1 MLAEKYKK
9 PFFCWADIKISII
22 DDLSTLNSKDL
33 YPNILIYWTTM
44 QNRKFKNCWISIHLI
59 LTTYLCRV
67 RVSITENQS
76 KNKNMPTCIEINY
89 LIRQKLTLFN
99 KWRTKAQKENHNQ
112 LLAIDRSKHGFIKIH
127 RKKPVTLLKCSIVS

>member
-9 PFFCWADIKISII
+9 PFFCWADINILII

-44 QNRKFKNCWISIHLI
+44 QIRKFANCWISTHLI

-76 KNKNMPTCIEINY
+76 KNKNMPTCTEIND
-89 LIRQKLTLFN
+89 LIRQKLNLFN
-99 KWRTKAQKENHNQ
+99 KWRTKVQKEKHNQ
-112 LLAIDRSKHGFIKIH
+112 LLDRSKHGFIKIQG
-127 RKKPVTLLKCSIVS
+127 KKPVTLLKCSIVS